1 MKLRTFFVEDNPTI
15 RENLI
20 ATLAELAEVQPV
32 GIAETETEATD
43 WLAQHADAWDL
54 VIVDLFLRQGSGLG
68 VVTAFQQRL
77 PHQKMIVLSNYAT
90 ADVRRRCQDLNVDAT
105 FDKSNEIDSLIDFC
119 MDLSTQKNLGTLN
132 SRK

>member
-20 ATLAELAEVQPV
+20 ATLAELAEVQAI
-32 GIAETETEATD
+32 GIAETESEATD
-43 WLAQHADAWDL
+43 WLAQHPDAWDL

-68 VVTAFQQRL
+68 VVSAFQQRR
-77 PHQKMIVLSNYAT
+77 PEQKMIVLSNYAT

-119 MDLSTQKNLGTLN
+119 MDLSNHKNLEIIN

>member
-20 ATLAELAEVQPV
+20 ATLAELAEVQSV

-43 WLAQHADAWDL
+43 WLAQHTDAWDL

-68 VVTAFQQRL
+68 VVAAFQQRL

-119 MDLSTQKNLGTLN
+119 MDLSNQKNLGIMN
-132 SRK
+132 SQK

>member
-1 MKLRTFFVEDNPTI
+1 MKLRTYFVEDNPTI

-20 ATLAELAEVQPV
+20 TTLVELADVQSA
-32 GIAETETEATD
+32 GSAETEAD
-43 WLAQHADAWDL
+43 AVRWLTQHASDWDL

-68 VVTAFQQRL
+68 VVSSLQKRL

-90 ADVRRRCQDLNVDAT
+90 DDVRHRCQQLSVDAI

-119 MDLSTQKNLGTLN
+119 IDLNAAN
-132 SRK
+132 AA